1 MYFSNSLF
9 SNFFQTPC
17 FQTFIRT
24 LSPSAFIPAMPLR
37 FSGDFPTSFTQ
48 NSLPYRSTSPQTTRR
63 LLQNDPS
70 FLKSDP
76 SFTAKQP
83 VVYNKTSRQFDKSHP
98 SRSPTHL
105 SLTIENNHWFYQ
117 GFLSRA
123 RTHNKSFCFFSVT
136 SVTTHHITHS
146 VSRNKSTIKT
156 SFNKHPSI
164 QLFRSVFTFRFS
176 SFSPN
181 FVLALFPHFPHRV
194 TLVTAKK

>member
-1 MYFSNSLF
+1 MTGSYLLYNELHY
-9 SNFFQTPC
+9 NGLMADLG
-17 FQTFIRT
+17 
-24 LSPSAFIPAMPLR
+24 LSPIIYSKLSALPKYLSSNNTLFIIKR
-37 FSGDFPTSFTQ
+37 H
-48 NSLPYRSTSPQTTRR
+48 
-63 LLQNDPS
+63 
-70 FLKSDP
+70 
-76 SFTAKQP
+76 
-83 VVYNKTSRQFDKSHP
+83 VVYNKTSRCLLQNDTLFIIKRHVVYYKTSRRFDKTHP
-98 SRSPTHL
+98 PRSPPHL
-105 SLTIENNHWFYQ
+105 SLTIENNYWFYQ

-136 SVTTHHITHS
+136 SVTTPHIIHS

>member
-1 MYFSNSLF
+1 
-9 SNFFQTPC
+9 
-17 FQTFIRT
+17 
-24 LSPSAFIPAMPLR
+24 MPLR

-48 NSLPYRSTSPQTTRR
+48 NSLPYRNSSPQTTRR

-146 VSRNKSTIKT
+146 VSRNKSITKT
-156 SFNKHPSI
+156 SFNNHPSI
-164 QLFRSVFTFRFS
+164 QLFRGVFTFRFS
-176 SFSPN
+176 PFSPN

-194 TLVTAKK
+194 TLVTAKKVKLECALCVRARSMKSMRGSTTQSYHLIKK